1 MDPQSAVRPA
11 GWFLAWEQPAS
22 RRAMWAGVLWAGW
35 WILVGWLTLV
45 GRFGWPHPS
54 RFVTLSAIGLVAVGS
69 VALLME
75 LLPAEWIRGRRRRT
89 VGTVLLHTA
98 PLLWIL
104 LLVIDAFFPSLAVPR
119 LAWLQAASRSAST
132 AVSETM
138 IGLTRPRR
146 IAGQHVVL
154 CTTIRVP
161 GRTLVDEADQFLTQI
176 AQRIP
181 GTSQPVYWLRQPA
194 PWPLPEQ
201 CPGFAVVTGGVRNL
215 ADEGRPFDAQDRLAL
230 AGGYLSLQRPASGAA
245 PLVLFRGL
253 TRWAVD
259 PTADNQRLWRAWR
272 VRRAARARTL
282 DQIMQLDMITSNEQE
297 FVDFGAVFVGV
308 AVEKFGLPKVMELY
322 GTTTAATFTSD
333 CQRVLGTD
341 IESLDRLV
349 DAYLESALDGPSE
362 ISDMLA
368 SVNVARP
375 EDRAIWQDFCRLHQ
389 QRLRRYRQQNHRV
402 AIVMVNPERAEGDD
416 AKATGETIER
426 ALWTTD
432 LRVAAQIQRPA
443 ELLTWVATPRESFF
457 AKQTEGQSV
466 PAVFRGFRDA
476 TGYLTILGEVQFQ
489 LVAIDRL
496 ISPWLVDVPAA
507 GGRYGGWQLD
517 SIERIEPGDPTD
529 QEALLRFEL
538 VRPMARPGMAR
549 RISVDSSAVDGFIH
563 HVWIGTNN
571 SLGVPFSYRRT
582 ARQVETITADD
593 GTSWRVPRE
602 VVEENLDE
610 HEAVT
615 SSQVTRVSQW
625 ELLSHVDASE
635 FSPSRFG
642 LPEIHSR
649 SATSSDS
656 WGQSLWWLAL
666 AWPLLGGALL
676 RFGADVPD
684 A

>member
-1 MDPQSAVRPA
+1 M
-11 GWFLAWEQPAS
+11 
-22 RRAMWAGVLWAGW
+22 
-35 WILVGWLTLV
+35 
-45 GRFGWPHPS
+45 
-54 RFVTLSAIGLVAVGS
+54 
-69 VALLME
+69 
-75 LLPAEWIRGRRRRT
+75 
-89 VGTVLLHTA
+89 
-98 PLLWIL
+98 
-104 LLVIDAFFPSLAVPR
+104 
-119 LAWLQAASRSAST
+119 
-132 AVSETM
+132 
-138 IGLTRPRR
+138 
-146 IAGQHVVL
+146 
-154 CTTIRVP
+154 
-161 GRTLVDEADQFLTQI
+161 
-176 AQRIP
+176 
-181 GTSQPVYWLRQPA
+181 
-194 PWPLPEQ
+194 
-201 CPGFAVVTGGVRNL
+201 
-215 ADEGRPFDAQDRLAL
+215 
-230 AGGYLSLQRPASGAA
+230 
-245 PLVLFRGL
+245 
-253 TRWAVD
+253 
-259 PTADNQRLWRAWR
+259 
-272 VRRAARARTL
+272 
-282 DQIMQLDMITSNEQE
+282 
-297 FVDFGAVFVGV
+297 
-308 AVEKFGLPKVMELY
+308 
-322 GTTTAATFTSD
+322 
-333 CQRVLGTD
+333 
-341 IESLDRLV
+341 
-349 DAYLESALDGPSE
+349 
-362 ISDMLA
+362 
-368 SVNVARP
+368 
-375 EDRAIWQDFCRLHQ
+375 
-389 QRLRRYRQQNHRV
+389 
-402 AIVMVNPERAEGDD
+402 
-416 AKATGETIER
+416 
-426 ALWTTD
+426 
-432 LRVAAQIQRPA
+432 AAQIQRPA